1 MTNIRVVVE
10 ESHLKDL
17 MLYHYL
23 DTTTLQ
29 FIKRGL
35 CLDIVLTKHIGI
47 ENVVLRLLYKIRAI
61 IRT

>member
-1 MTNIRVVVE
+1 
-10 ESHLKDL
+10 

-35 CLDIVLTKHIGI
+35 CLDIVMTKHIGI